1 MSSIRERERERRVNI
16 EGKQNLH
23 KFIWSRSKF
32 IFVPMDIDF
41 TDNRGIKINLR
52 AEPVA
57 PPLSNQDLKTCQ
69 LSLPARWKINE
80 REKCEHRR
88 RDKCEYGRKAEST

>member
-1 MSSIRERERERRVNI
+1 
-16 EGKQNLH
+16 
-23 KFIWSRSKF
+23 
-32 IFVPMDIDF
+32 MDIDF
-41 TDNRGIKINLR
+41 TDNSIKINLR

-88 RDKCEYGRKAEST
+88 RERSVNMEGKQNLPNRVTGGIEV